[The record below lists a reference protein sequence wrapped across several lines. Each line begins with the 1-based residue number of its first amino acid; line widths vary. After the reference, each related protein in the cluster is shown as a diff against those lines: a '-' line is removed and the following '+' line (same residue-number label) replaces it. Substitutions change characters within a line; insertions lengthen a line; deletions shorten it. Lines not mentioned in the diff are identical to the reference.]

1 MSYSAFEFSGLA
13 QTDSG
18 RSHYR
23 SMIRQLMAVAILL
36 AMAAPVIAADG
47 WSAGADLRGGFYAS
61 ERDAR
66 DGSERSD
73 ESLRARLRAYV
84 ERDLSDNWLFRS
96 RLAGTFSTAGN
107 DYSFRLDPYRAS
119 GTGTR
124 SGEVHFDEFFL
135 RWQDAAERQQVRIG
149 RFQTGFS
156 LPVVPGKSLDRNDSS
171 NVGIGWTDGVHWQG
185 RIGGGW
191 EGHAIAQFN
200 HRRGTGNTAR
210 PPLSFTDSS
219 SRVGSYLA
227 LRSTEKVGPLV
238 MRMLSLNWIPD
249 ALATHGPGDP
259 RRDDYLT
266 ATAKAAAEW
275 PVGESGTRFL
285 VAGEFGR
292 SFNNPERSTLL
303 LEGAD
308 EVAGNGYQVS
318 ANFFDIRPGHHLGV
332 VYAHVQ
338 GGWLTSNDFR
348 NNNELYEIRY
358 QRRFTPNL
366 SMEIRFRRRDDIES
380 RIGAVRDQRDH
391 DMYAR
396 LTWRIR

>member
-1 MSYSAFEFSGLA
+1 MINFSVQPVSDRRACARSIRLPGKTLLA
-13 QTDSG
+13 
-18 RSHYR
+18 
-23 SMIRQLMAVAILL
+23 AILL
-36 AMAAPVIAADG
+36 ATVAPAGAVDD
-47 WSAGADLRGGFYAS
+47 WSSGADLRGGFYAS

-66 DGSERSD
+66 DGSESSD
-73 ESLRARLRAYV
+73 ESLRARLRVHV
-84 ERDLSDNWLFRS
+84 ERGLSKNWLFRT
-96 RLAGTFSTAGN
+96 RLAGTFSTGGN
-107 DYSFRLDPYRAS
+107 DFAFRLDPYRSS

-124 SGEVHFDEFFL
+124 TGEVQFDELFL
-135 RWQDAAERQQVRIG
+135 RWQDAAQRQQVRIG
-149 RFQTGFS
+149 RFQTAFN

-171 NVGIGWTDGVHWQG
+171 NVGIGWTDGIHWQG

-210 PPLSFTDSS
+210 SPLSFADSA

-227 LRSTEKVGPLV
+227 LRSTEKAGPVV
-238 MRMLSLNWIPD
+238 MRMITLNWIPD
-249 ALATHGPGDP
+249 ALATHGVADP
-259 RRDDYLT
+259 RREDYLT
-266 ATAKAAAEW
+266 ATAKAAAQW

-318 ANFFDIRPGHHLGV
+318 ANLFDIRPGHHLGV

-338 GGWLTSNDFR
+338 GGWLTSTDFR
-348 NNNELYEIRY
+348 NNDELYEIRY
-358 QRRFTPNL
+358 QRRFAPNL
-366 SMEIRFRRRDDIES
+366 SMEIRFRIRDEIER
-380 RIGAVRDQRDH
+380 RIGAAREQRDY

>member
-1 MSYSAFEFSGLA
+1 MSNSSVLTAPGR
-13 QTDSG
+13 SG
-18 RSHYR
+18 RTS
-23 SMIRQLMAVAILL
+23 SLPFLRQTPVAAILL
-36 AMAAPVIAADG
+36 VLAAPAAATGG
-47 WSAGADLRGGFYAS
+47 WSSGADLRGGFYAS

-66 DGSERSD
+66 DGGESSN
-73 ESLRARLRAYV
+73 ESLRARLRVHV
-84 ERDLSDNWLFRS
+84 ERGLSENWLFRT
-96 RLAGTFSTAGN
+96 RLAGTFSTGGN

-135 RWQDAAERQQVRIG
+135 RWQDAAKRQQVRIG
-149 RFQTGFS
+149 RFQTAFK

-185 RIGGGW
+185 RIGRGW

-210 PPLSFTDSS
+210 SPLLFADSA
-219 SRVGSYLA
+219 SRVGGYLA
-227 LRSTEKVGPLV
+227 LRSTDKAGPVV
-238 MRMLSLNWIPD
+238 MRMISLNWIPD
-249 ALATHGPGDP
+249 ALATHGVADP
-259 RRDDYLT
+259 RRKDYLT
-266 ATAKAAAEW
+266 ATAKAAAQW

-308 EVAGNGYQVS
+308 EVAGNGYQFS

-332 VYAHVQ
+332 VYAHAQ

-348 NNNELYEIRY
+348 NNDELYEIRY
-358 QRRFTPNL
+358 QRRFAPNL
-366 SMEIRFRRRDDIES
+366 SMEIRFRIRDEIER
-380 RIGAVRDQRDH
+380 RIGAVREQRDY